1 MPRETYRSL
10 VYWRILHY
18 LNAALIRVQ
27 KSHQNRRINQQSR
40 INRVVRRILPQTI
53 KHRMQLRRLGSVSLD
68 ERKEQQLKKE
78 ALDYHEAK
86 PHGKIKVVP
95 TKPHSTAHELSL
107 AYSPGVA
114 YPCLEIAQKP
124 EAAYKYT
131 SKANLVAVISNG
143 TAVLGLGNI
152 GPLASKP
159 VMEGKG
165 LLLKTFADIDVFD
178 IEVDTEDPESFIE
191 TVVNISKTFGG
202 INLEDIKAPECFE
215 IERRIAAETDIPVMH
230 DDQHGTAIISG
241 AALIN
246 AAELQNKKLSDITV
260 VVLGAGASAIA
271 CATHYVALGVSRKN
285 IKMVDSKGILTK
297 QRLSAGEL
305 NQYKADFAHDIAD
318 GDLAAALDG
327 ADVLLGLSKGG
338 LVTKEMVASM
348 AAKPIIFALANP
360 TPEITPEEVMEVRQD
375 AIIATGRSD
384 YPNQVNN
391 VLGFPY
397 IFRGALDV
405 RAKDITQNMKMAATK
420 ALAELARQPVP
431 DYISE
436 AYDGATMQFGPEY
449 IIPKPFDRRVLI
461 WEASAVAQAAVDEG
475 ITQVSKDDFSI
486 TQYREELESRLGL
499 SYSIMRHMINQVRG
513 RGKRIVFP
521 EGDNEKV
528 LKASAQLTEQRICQ
542 PILLGSKERIDSMV
556 EELGL
561 EFDYEVFDPR
571 YDERRKGLYAPALFK
586 RRMRKGMTLEDA
598 ERLLK
603 SRPYFASQMVASGDA
618 DGFVG
623 GVSRNYAD
631 VLRPTIEVI
640 GSDSSAHCVIGCYM
654 VNVKGK
660 TIFLADATVNVYPDS
675 PTLAEIAIQTSKI
688 ARRFGIKPKVAM
700 LSFSNFGST
709 RAQRSTRIEE
719 AVAMAKDI
727 DPTLIIDGPMQADTA
742 LNRNVQE
749 DYPFMNFEGPANV
762 LVLPNLAAA
771 NIAYKLL
778 EELGGAEMTGPILEG
793 MDKPVQL
800 VARSDG
806 VRHIVNMATIC
817 AADAIRQDSYWET
830 LAATENNNQE

>member
-1 MPRETYRSL
+1 
-10 VYWRILHY
+10 
-18 LNAALIRVQ
+18 
-27 KSHQNRRINQQSR
+27 
-40 INRVVRRILPQTI
+40 
-53 KHRMQLRRLGSVSLD
+53 MQLRRLGSVSLD

-124 EAAYKYT
+124 ETAYKYT

-318 GDLAAALDG
+318 GDLASALDG
-327 ADVLLGLSKGG
+327 SDVLLGLSKGG

-348 AAKPIIFALANP
+348 AEKPIIFALANP
-360 TPEITPEEVMEVRQD
+360 TPEITPEEVMEVRKD

-405 RAKDITQNMKMAATK
+405 RAKDITPNMKMAATK

-475 ITQVSKDDFSI
+475 ITQIGKDEFSI

-571 YDERRKGLYAPALFK
+571 YDERRKDLYAPALFK

-719 AVAMAKDI
+719 AVAMAKEI

-749 DYPFMNFEGPANV
+749 DYSFMNFEGPANV

>member
-1 MPRETYRSL
+1 M
-10 VYWRILHY
+10 
-18 LNAALIRVQ
+18 
-27 KSHQNRRINQQSR
+27 
-40 INRVVRRILPQTI
+40 
-53 KHRMQLRRLGSVSLD
+53 D
-68 ERKEQQLKKE
+68 DKKE
-78 ALDYHEAK
+78 RLLKREALEYHETK
-86 PHGKIKVVP
+86 PYGKIKVVP

-114 YPCLEIAQKP
+114 YPCLEIAERP

-215 IERRIAAETDIPVMH
+215 IEKRIAAETDIPVMH

-246 AAELQNKKLSDITV
+246 AVDLQGKKLATIKV
-260 VVLGAGASAIA
+260 VVIGAGASAIA
-271 CATHYVALGVSRKN
+271 CANHYVALGVKRQN
-285 IKMVDSKGILTK
+285 ILMCDSHGILTK
-297 QRLSAGEL
+297 NRLDKGEL
-305 NQYKADFAHDIAD
+305 NQYKAAFAHDIPD
-318 GDLAAALDG
+318 GQLSDAIVG

-338 LVTKEMVASM
+338 LVSKDMVSNM
-348 AAKPIIFALANP
+348 AKKPIIFALANP
-360 TPEITPEEVMEVRQD
+360 TPEITPEEVKEIRDD

-405 RAKDITQNMKMAATK
+405 RAKDITQKMKMAATMS
-420 ALAELARQPVP
+420 LAELAREPVP

-436 AYDGATMQFGPEY
+436 AYDGATMQFGPDY

-461 WEASAVAQAAVDEG
+461 WEASAVAKAAVDEG
-475 ITQVSKDDFSI
+475 IARISPEEFSVSE
-486 TQYREELESRLGL
+486 YREELESRLGM

-528 LKASAQLTEQRICQ
+528 LRAASQLVEQGICK
-542 PILLGSKERIDSMV
+542 PILLGSKERIDTMV

-561 EFDYEVFDPR
+561 HFSYEVSDPR
-571 YDERRKGLYAPALFK
+571 HDERRKMLYAPALFK
-586 RRMRKGMTLEDA
+586 RRKRKGMTLEDA

-654 VNVKGK
+654 VNVKGR
-660 TIFLADATVNVYPDS
+660 TIFIADATVNVYPDS

-688 ARRFGIKPKVAM
+688 ARRFGIDPKVAM

-719 AVAMAKDI
+719 AVALTREI
-727 DPTLIIDGPMQADTA
+727 DPTLRIDGPMQADTA
-742 LNRNVQE
+742 LNSAVQA
-749 DYPFMNFEGPANV
+749 DYPFMDFEGPANV

-830 LAATENNNQE
+830 LATANSDQQD